1 MKIWVSIFGLF
12 ITLFGCS
19 TKQSKTESV
28 VKTDTSNTK
37 GFVINGILD
46 MEGVKEVN
54 LLVDRKIVQ
63 TAKVEDNRFV
73 LTGSVDKP
81 IKGVI
86 SDKDNSFNI
95 PIILENATYQLE
107 TKDSYAVVKGSP
119 LHEEVF
125 GFIAHPEFITLNRE
139 LLKTEKEAFDGLGV
153 LDHEGLKK
161 ARVMVKG
168 IEDKVFNY
176 ENNYLNNV
184 IEKGSSAYAKL
195 FALSESYDW
204 DRYSVQQRLKMLDE
218 YEKSIGNHPDIN
230 MNRKV
235 LKEDL
240 KKGDLD
246 AELKAGMSYKN
257 VIATDRNGNKVDL
270 SKIIAENNF
279 TILEFWASWCSPCR
293 AEIPNLMKAYKK
305 YKAKGLEIVSVSIDK
320 KSKSWIQALDKEQTT
335 WISTIVE
342 NGFNNEY
349 VKSYGISAIPASYLI
364 TKDGTILASNDELRE
379 ANLEKTLSRIVA
391 GSK

>member
-1 MKIWVSIFGLF
+1 MKIGVCFLGLLL
-12 ITLFGCS
+12 TLFGCS
-19 TKQSKTESV
+19 SKQSKMESV
-28 VKTDTSNTK
+28 VKTSTSNSE
-37 GFVINGILD
+37 GFVINGTLD
-46 MEGVKEVN
+46 MEGVKKVN
-54 LLVDRKIVQ
+54 LLVDRKVVQ
-63 TAKVEDNRFV
+63 TAKVEDNKFV

-95 PIILENATYQLE
+95 PIVLENDTYQLE
-107 TKDSYAVVKGSP
+107 TKDSYAVVNGSP

-125 GFIAHPEFITLNRE
+125 GFIAHPAFIKLNRE

-161 ARVMVKG
+161 ARVMVIG

-184 IEKGSSAYAKL
+184 IENGSSAYAKL

-218 YEKSIGNHPDIN
+218 YEKSIGNHPDID

-235 LKEDL
+235 LIEDL

-246 AELKAGMSYKN
+246 AELKAGMPYKN

-305 YKAKGLEIVSVSIDK
+305 YKDKGLEIVSVSIDK
-320 KSKSWIQALDKEQTT
+320 KSKSWIQAIDKEQTT
-335 WISTIVE
+335 WINTIVE
-342 NGFNNEY
+342 DGFNNEY
-349 VKSYGISAIPASYLI
+349 VKTYGISAIPASYLI

-379 ANLEKTLSRIVA
+379 GNLEKTLSRIVA

>member
-95 PIILENATYQLE
+95 PIILENDTYQLE